1 MLRLIVQSG
10 SLIGSQFEIDPRE
23 QPTLLIG
30 RGEDCFVRFEEPVVS
45 SLHAIILT
53 DGVGFQLR
61 DQRSA
66 NGTYLNGERVDETP
80 LRTGDYISLGT
91 TGPRLQVVIDGAVT
105 AEISPT
111 LLGPVTQRMPAV
123 KTATISPTT
132 EQMQVHQTMRW
143 NARETARLVGFFD
156 PAHDA
161 GKSKVHSARTTILFV
176 VCAVLG
182 LMILGQSVLNLG
194 LVETLGA
201 GLLSFISVSIYLAVF
216 LWLDRYDPEPFRTL
230 AAAFFWGATAAVA
243 IPLLL
248 NDRME
253 TLIGVDIVNIV
264 SAPVI
269 EEISKALG
277 VLLIV
282 LMFRHD
288 FDSVVDGI
296 VYAGVVALGFAA
308 VENIFYYAGSYS
320 HGGYLELS
328 SAFLLRGILAPFSH
342 VLFTGM
348 TGIGFGVARET
359 HNRTVKF
366 IAPII
371 GFSLAVLLHSIWN
384 WLATGRIFMEGY
396 LLIEAPLFF
405 AFIGLIAYMVHR
417 EGLILK
423 KTLAREVESGL
434 ITQQQLDV
442 AISVV
447 RRTFWYMGAL
457 GDRKRFHARRQ
468 FLCSVAKLGL
478 CHWHKARATEANRDT
493 ASFPTIARLQ
503 SEVFTLRDEI

>member
-1 MLRLIVQSG
+1 
-10 SLIGSQFEIDPRE
+10 
-23 QPTLLIG
+23 LIG
-30 RGEDCFVRFEEPVVS
+30 RGEDCAVRFEEPVVS

-53 DGVGFQLR
+53 DGVDFHLK

-66 NGTYLNGERVDETP
+66 NGTFLNGERVNETP
-80 LRTGDYISLGT
+80 LRSGDYISLGT
-91 TGPRLQVVIDGAVT
+91 TGPRLQVVIEAAVT
-105 AEISPT
+105 AEFTPT
-111 LLGPVTQRMPAV
+111 VIGPVTQRMPAV

-132 EQMQVHQTMRW
+132 EQMQVHQTTRW
-143 NARETARLVGFFD
+143 NARETARLVGFLD
-156 PAHDA
+156 PSQGDD
-161 GKSKVHSARTTILFV
+161 GKSRIHSTRTTILFV

-182 LMILGQSVLNLG
+182 LMVLGQSVLNLG
-194 LVETLGA
+194 LLETLGA
-201 GLLSFISVSIYLAVF
+201 GLLSFISVSIYLAIF

-230 AAAFFWGATAAVA
+230 AAAFVWGATAAVA
-243 IPLLL
+243 IPLVL

-253 TLIGVDIVNIV
+253 AAIGVDIVNII

-269 EEISKALG
+269 EEVSKALG

-288 FDSVVDGI
+288 FDSVVDGV
-296 VYAGVVALGFAA
+296 VYSGVVALGFAA

-320 HGGYLELS
+320 HGGFLELS

-348 TGIGFGVARET
+348 TGIGFGISRES
-359 HNRTVKF
+359 HNRTVKI
-366 IAPII
+366 IAPVI

-417 EGLILK
+417 EGMILK
-423 KTLAREVESGL
+423 KSLAREVESGL
-434 ITQQQLDV
+434 ITQHQLDV

-478 CHWHKARATEANRDT
+478 CHWHKARATEAKCDT
-493 ASFPTIARLQ
+493 ASLPAIARLQ
-503 SEVFTLRDEI
+503 AEVYSLRDVI